1 MKTFKSLF
9 EETSTPVSFPISTAH
24 HSTYVKHLDREDA
37 LNIHQISPTDVDIKD
52 IRATQKTVNLARVHK
67 FMRDGNNGEHPE
79 GVRHNGKV
87 HILDGHH
94 RAEAAVKAGH
104 KQVRMHVFDMDALHV
119 KENLEEAKKEEIE
132 SWHGSPHKFSA
143 FSRKNTAHS
152 GEGGAAYGSGIYV
165 SSHRAVGEFY
175 RDAKKGGTLYHT
187 SLNIDPKRMMHW
199 HKPVSEQPP
208 HVQKVLNSVTD
219 FDRSENSDPQARHI
233 FHHLRR
239 ESGSKDRVG
248 ASEYASKHF
257 ADRGVHGIEYHGDID
272 AKAKERPTNR
282 VIFDPKR
289 ITIKNRFDQKGLV
302 IKDGEK

>member
-94 RAEAAVKAGH
+94 RAEAEVRAGRNQI
-104 KQVRMHVFDMDALHV
+104 KMHIFDMDALHV
-119 KENLEEAKKEEIE
+119 KEDLLEVKKEEIE
-132 SWHGSPHKFSA
+132 SWHGSPHKFSE

-165 SSHRAVGEFY
+165 SSHRAVGEY
-175 RDAKKGGTLYHT
+175 YQNIKKGGTLYHA
-187 SLNIDPKRMMHW
+187 SLNINPSRMMHW
-199 HKPVSEQPP
+199 HKSVDEQPK
-208 HVQKVLNSVTD
+208 HVQGVLKSV
-219 FDRSENSDPQARHI
+219 SDYNWDDNPNPQARHI
-233 FHHLRR
+233 FHHLRKS
-239 ESGSKDRVG
+239 SGQDRIG
-248 ASEYASKHF
+248 ASEYASKHL

-272 AKAKERPTNR
+272 GKSNERPTNR

-289 ITIKNRFDQKGLV
+289 ISIKNRFDQKGSV
-302 IKDGEK
+302 IQDGEK